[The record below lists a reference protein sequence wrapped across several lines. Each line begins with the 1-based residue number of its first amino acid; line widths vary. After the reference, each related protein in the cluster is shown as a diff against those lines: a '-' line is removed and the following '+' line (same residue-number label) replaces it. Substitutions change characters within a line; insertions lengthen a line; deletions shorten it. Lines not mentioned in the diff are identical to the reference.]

1 VFPGKNKVES
11 SAFMSTIRNRIF
23 SFERDVMETEAGVS
37 PRKKKR
43 GNLFLPEKTKTARSL
58 FRSAPSL
65 GFVFYFIGIHSGAR
79 RMGL

>member
-1 VFPGKNKVES
+1 
-11 SAFMSTIRNRIF
+11 
-23 SFERDVMETEAGVS
+23 METEAGVS